1 MMDEIKSKIN
11 AWLDDCL
18 LHSKTEDDLL
28 ANLNFFFRQCQ
39 EHELNLSASNC
50 VYFVTMMKYCGWLI
64 TKDRVRFDP
73 KNMEALQTMR
83 EPQNGTDL
91 VQYVAA
97 ANWRR
102 SAIPNYSKRVD
113 PLKEALAKVF
123 EGKSRRT

>member
-28 ANLNFFFRQCQ
+28 ANLNFFFWQCQ

-91 VQYVAA
+91 VQYVTA